1 MATKKIAKTAEK
13 VAEKA
18 VKTAEKVTD
27 AAEKAVAKAKAN
39 PTVKKASKVATDTAK
54 KAASTAK
61 KAASTAKKATEKVTT
76 YVEFYGKQISTAELA
91 DKVREAYKAAGNKAA
106 IKSIEIYVKPEESAA
121 YYVVNGDAQGNKI
134 DL

>member
-1 MATKKIAKTAEK
+1 MATKKISKAAEK

-39 PTVKKASKVATDTAK
+39 PTVKKASKAATDTAK
-54 KAASTAK
+54 KAATTAK
-61 KAASTAKKATEKVTT
+61 KAASAAKKATEKVTA
-76 YVEFYGKQISTAELA
+76 YVEFSGKQISTAEIA
-91 DKVREAYKAAGNKAA
+91 DKVREAYKAEGNKAV
-106 IKSIEIYVKPEESAA
+106 IKSIEIYVKPEENAA
-121 YYVVNGDAQGNKI
+121 YYVVNGDAQGKKI